1 MSGYERKHPT
11 TGFWVFYCNTQQW
24 RGDEWLAKGH
34 EKLWYK
40 VSKHHR
46 DEMAPGQRGVIR
58 FAERRGNARL
68 GRKAI
73 EVGVYALVEVLGP
86 SEFRSD
92 PDDGFYAPGIELPKA
107 AWRVP
112 LRIVANL
119 IKAPILVSALPDSA
133 AFKPI
138 RVGRQM
144 SSIAIEETA
153 YRHVEALAGHEP
165 ITINADIATKSES
178 ELADIPE
185 GLRELEERGRKDPKR
200 QARLSYTIERG
211 SIGQK
216 IKREREGRCQFCEAL
231 DLPAVAFLKKDGI
244 PYAEA
249 HHVVPVGAMAPGS
262 LGRANIV
269 VLCPNHHRQ
278 AHYGN
283 VASKDRGTYWIFTI
297 DSRPIKILKPTL
309 IRAAE

>member
-24 RGDEWLAKGH
+24 RGDEWLARGH

-58 FAERRGNARL
+58 FAKRRGNARL

-86 SEFRSD
+86 SEFRPD

-107 AWRVP
+107 AWRVQ

-119 IKAPILVSALPDSA
+119 VEAPILVSALPDSA

-144 SSIAIEETA
+144 SSIAIAETA
-153 YRHVEALAGHEP
+153 YRYIETLAGHEP
-165 ITINADIATKSES
+165 VRVDADIARQSES
-178 ELADIPE
+178 ELAGTPE
-185 GLRELEERGRKDPKR
+185 GLRELEERGRKDPER
-200 QARLSYTIERG
+200 QARLSLTIERG
-211 SIGQK
+211 AVGRK
-216 IKREREGRCQFCEAL
+216 VKREREGRCQFCEAL
-231 DLPAVAFLKKDGI
+231 GLPTVAFHKKNGT

-249 HHVVPVGAMAPGS
+249 HHVVPVSAMVPGS
-262 LGRANIV
+262 LDRANIV

-278 AHYGN
+278 AHYGD
-283 VASKDRGTYWIFTI
+283 VTSKDWGTYWIFTI
-297 DSRPIKILKPTL
+297 DSRSIKILKPTL
-309 IRAAE
+309 IRVAE